1 MSNQVCSSG
10 FRTLFSKNNSVGSI
24 IVVEM
29 GGEFR
34 AACCIFSDMFGCD
47 SMDYIVYIGICIVVD
62 AAGMCVGSVQCR
74 LFPSE

>member
-1 MSNQVCSSG
+1 MV
-10 FRTLFSKNNSVGSI
+10 FAHYFPKNNSVGSI

-29 GGEFR
+29 GGE
-34 AACCIFSDMFGCD
+34 AACCIFSGMFGCKLAEIKY
-47 SMDYIVYIGICIVVD
+47 YIFGICIVVD